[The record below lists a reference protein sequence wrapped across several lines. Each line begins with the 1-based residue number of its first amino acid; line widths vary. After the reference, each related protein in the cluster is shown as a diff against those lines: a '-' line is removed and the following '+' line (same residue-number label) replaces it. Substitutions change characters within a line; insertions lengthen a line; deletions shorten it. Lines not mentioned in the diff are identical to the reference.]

1 MKKIFQ
7 IVLLLFSATML
18 GCTCDPPKI
27 TEKYIQSDFV
37 AKVKIIKNYKNENS
51 RELYKADIIISELFK
66 GERLKSIF
74 VSGRSDRN
82 IGSSCSIFIPENTE
96 LIIYASKNKDG
107 KFTIGICSG
116 LLYLSKSRSKSQNR
130 ELEILRTFK
139 EKKIVF
145 TDKINYREKS
155 NFDSDLQQFKGIE
168 LNKSFGL
175 YEIVF
180 ADDLTIKTVAE
191 ISGFGNGV
199 DQKLIEIIKKSKWS
213 SFNNGI
219 KDKIPDNSKL
229 IFGVYF
235 YPKHKNY
242 LSFLSQLYL

>member
-1 MKKIFQ
+1 MKRIIQ
-7 IVLLLFSATML
+7 IIVLLFSVTMF
-18 GCTCDPPKI
+18 GCICDPPKI
-27 TEKYIQSDFV
+27 TEKYIQSDFI
-37 AKVKIIKNYKNENS
+37 AKVKIVKNYKNENS
-51 RELYKADIIISELFK
+51 KELYKADIIISELFK

-74 VSGRSDRN
+74 VRGRSDRN

-96 LIIYASKNKDG
+96 LIIYASKDKDG
-107 KFTIGICSG
+107 KYKIGMCSG

-155 NFDSDLQQFKGIE
+155 NFDSDLQQFRGIE
-168 LNKSFGL
+168 LNKAYGL

-180 ADDLTIKTVAE
+180 SDDLTIKTVSE
-191 ISGFGNGV
+191 ISGFGNEV
-199 DQKLIEIIKKSKWS
+199 DQKLIEIIKKSEWS

-229 IFGVYF
+229 IFGIYF
-235 YPKHKNY
+235 YPKQKND
-242 LSFLSQLYL
+242 LSFLSQFYL